1 MGRRGV
7 FLLLALALVLAL
19 GNGVDAAKK
28 SKSPKNVVAGAE
40 KLAELEGRVRDGVV
54 PLTTE
59 LYEKFVLRPD
69 RPYHLFLMFT
79 AMAEKFKCEV
89 CQYVPCP
96 TLVCLPLS
104 AES

>member
-7 FLLLALALVLAL
+7 FLLLAVALVLTL
-19 GNGVDAAKK
+19 GSGVDAAKK
-28 SKSPKNVVAGAE
+28 SKSPKTVVTGSE
-40 KLAELEGRVRDGVV
+40 KLTELQGRVRDGVV
-54 PLTTE
+54 PFTSE

-89 CQYVPCP
+89 CQYVPA
-96 TLVCLPLS
+96 LVLGSRTDC
-104 AES
+104 